1 MTKWFKRSQ
10 QCKRT
15 DDQKHSHT
23 SAGRKG
29 LKKGTQKY
37 LQKLL
42 KRYQVNNLC
51 LAAMHLPELVKK
63 KRASLADAYL
73 LAIFL
78 GLFGAHYFYLR
89 RCRWGYLYLF
99 TFGLLGVGWLIDLFR
114 LKSLVSRFNEDT
126 SDQNLAKEKRL
137 DDAYVLWFPFGILG
151 FHHFY
156 LGNKWIGILYL
167 CTFGIFG
174 IGWIIDAFLMPK
186 HVKLANSDS
195 NILENEWTVTCILA
209 ISPLGLFGAH
219 HYYMQRYHFGALY
232 TCTLGIFGVGYIV
245 DWFRFPILLK
255 RFKSDDELLEKRY
268 LDDAYLLWF
277 PLGLLGLHH
286 FYLKRPTWGILY
298 LFSLG
303 FLGVGWLIDLFR
315 MRKLVENFN
324 VEIDEQA

>member
-1 MTKWFKRSQ
+1 MIFFNRYS
-10 QCKRT
+10 
-15 DDQKHSHT
+15 
-23 SAGRKG
+23 
-29 LKKGTQKY
+29 Y
-37 LQKLL
+37 LHILS
-42 KRYQVNNLC
+42 NL
-51 LAAMHLPELVKK
+51 
-63 KRASLADAYL
+63 
-73 LAIFL
+73 FL
-78 GLFGAHYFYLR
+78 
-89 RCRWGYLYLF
+89 
-99 TFGLLGVGWLIDLFR
+99 
-114 LKSLVSRFNEDT
+114 
-126 SDQNLAKEKRL
+126 
-137 DDAYVLWFPFGILG
+137 LG

-324 VEIDEQA
+324 VEIDEQAQRPRRYNLTIAMARGKIFYIKINYFSNTFY